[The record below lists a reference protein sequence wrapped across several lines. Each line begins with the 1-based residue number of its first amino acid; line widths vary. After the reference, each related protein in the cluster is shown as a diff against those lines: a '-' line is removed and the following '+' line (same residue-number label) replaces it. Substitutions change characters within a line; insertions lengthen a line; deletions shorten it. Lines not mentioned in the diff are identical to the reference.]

1 MKAKETNFL
10 DFLSVRKQ
18 LVIPIYQRT
27 YSWTKGQCKQLW
39 DDICRV
45 VQYPEISAHFIGSV
59 VYIEEGIY
67 HVSSTAQ
74 LLVIDG
80 QQRLTTLSL
89 LLLALSREIAKTN
102 DDPDNSSH
110 AISEY
115 YLFNH
120 LMRGDLRYK
129 LMLTQSDKET
139 YINLLENREPPKSAS
154 HRILENYQFFE
165 DAVQKCDLDYERIL
179 HGINKLVVVDVSLDR
194 NYDNPQLIFESL
206 NSTGLDLTQ
215 ADLIRNYILMGL
227 EAADQEELYTRYWYP
242 MEERFGH
249 AEYAELFDRFMRD
262 YLTIKSETGKIP
274 NIRDV
279 YSDFKTFIHKRD
291 IHAVVRDISLFSSF
305 FTRLAF
311 PDRNDDIE
319 IRRVLEGINTL
330 KVDVAYPLLLEVF
343 DDYERHQ
350 LISRPEFIEILKLV
364 ESYVFRRAIVG
375 IPTNSMNKTFATF
388 KRFIIDKNNYL
399 SSVKYIFITLE
410 GYRRFPRDTEFWD
423 IFVLKDIYNLRQ
435 RRTYLFTKLENYD
448 RKEYVNI
455 DEYTIEHIMPQNPN
469 LSIEWQRDLGDNW
482 ESIHDKYLHT
492 IGNLTLTGYNPEL
505 SDRPFMEKRTMK
517 GGFADSPLRL
527 NRDLGKLQKWS
538 DKEISDRAE
547 ILADLA
553 LEIWNFPSIS
563 QETIDRF
570 RELAS
575 EDSSQY
581 SIEQF
586 EHLEGENLSIFTEL
600 RRRILNLDSSVRE
613 EYKKHY
619 IAYKTTTNFVDIR
632 PMKSE
637 LLVWINMEFDEVGDE
652 KMWCRD
658 VSEIGHYGNGDV
670 EFRISSFSDI
680 NYCIYLV
687 KQSFE
692 KHTDY
697 IAI

>member
-1 MKAKETNFL
+1 
-10 DFLSVRKQ
+10 
-18 LVIPIYQRT
+18 
-27 YSWTKGQCKQLW
+27 
-39 DDICRV
+39 
-45 VQYPEISAHFIGSV
+45 
-59 VYIEEGIY
+59 
-67 HVSSTAQ
+67 
-74 LLVIDG
+74 
-80 QQRLTTLSL
+80 
-89 LLLALSREIAKTN
+89 
-102 DDPDNSSH
+102 
-110 AISEY
+110 
-115 YLFNH
+115 
-120 LMRGDLRYK
+120 
-129 LMLTQSDKET
+129 
-139 YINLLENREPPKSAS
+139 
-154 HRILENYQFFE
+154 
-165 DAVQKCDLDYERIL
+165 
-179 HGINKLVVVDVSLDR
+179 
-194 NYDNPQLIFESL
+194 
-206 NSTGLDLTQ
+206 
-215 ADLIRNYILMGL
+215 
-227 EAADQEELYTRYWYP
+227 
-242 MEERFGH
+242 
-249 AEYAELFDRFMRD
+249 
-262 YLTIKSETGKIP
+262 
-274 NIRDV
+274 
-279 YSDFKTFIHKRD
+279 
-291 IHAVVRDISLFSSF
+291 
-305 FTRLAF
+305 
-311 PDRNDDIE
+311 
-319 IRRVLEGINTL
+319 
-330 KVDVAYPLLLEVF
+330 
-343 DDYERHQ
+343 
-350 LISRPEFIEILKLV
+350 
-364 ESYVFRRAIVG
+364 
-375 IPTNSMNKTFATF
+375 
-388 KRFIIDKNNYL
+388 
-399 SSVKYIFITLE
+399 
-410 GYRRFPRDTEFWD
+410 
-423 IFVLKDIYNLRQ
+423 
-435 RRTYLFTKLENYD
+435 
-448 RKEYVNI
+448 
-455 DEYTIEHIMPQNPN
+455 
-469 LSIEWQRDLGDNW
+469 
-482 ESIHDKYLHT
+482 
-492 IGNLTLTGYNPEL
+492 
-505 SDRPFMEKRTMK
+505 MEKRTMK